1 MSRIPLAVP
10 RESPKKTRLAGPR
23 STELEQLVET
33 VLNRYRRAGEQEIA
47 QEALDFDTRGTR
59 VVILGGGTGLSTVV
73 GGNSQMPDWPEHPF
87 VGLKEEFP
95 ELDVV
100 VCTTDDGGSSGQ
112 LLKQLPM
119 IAIGDLRKSFV
130 SLIRMADLS
139 QRYHLSGVETLQ
151 FVRLLQ
157 QVFHYR
163 FPEDGADIHLLENPV
178 LAAPPQLRASCPPP
192 LAAELRAL
200 GKYISPRGSNLRIH
214 PVGHCLGNLLLTAAV
229 FRETGGDTDR
239 PPSLRHIRDGLDRIC
254 RLVGVSPG
262 RLHPATAT
270 PGQLRFHYAN
280 GVEVF
285 GQSKSAQAR
294 RGFPVEWL
302 AADYVREPVADAAVL
317 EAIGLADLILYA
329 PGSLYTS
336 IIPILQLPRIVAAI
350 RKNRKALKILGAN
363 FWIQEGETDISPRQ
377 SERGF
382 LVSDLIEAYDRN
394 VSGGAKDLFQIVLSA
409 NLERIPG
416 NILRSYALEGKSPIH
431 LDRQRVEAMG
441 FQPVEATLFEP
452 DFAEPAAV
460 IHHDA
465 GRFALAIRSM
475 LYAWGTSR
483 GVRDLIRRRTAA
495 GRRFHPDPARL
506 QPHESPGNAKKRIPL
521 LCAYLNSIE
530 EALEGKEFRPRHL
543 RDVLLDVAWE
553 NRDIRPA
560 HLAYFSGARGIP
572 AGDWGRST
580 AWDNVLGYYDPEDR
594 TLKVHQQVLEK
605 PDRLREELLTA
616 LGESLLG
623 RYIESRRWR
632 EISYMDNLAAR
643 CYEIH
648 LRPEPERMCYLSD
661 TQLRRYLEL
670 ARMVPDARNK
680 MLYHIT
686 LNHMEGFLPP
696 GLLFGLMYTW
706 YLNNNYAKTMEYE
719 MSLLRWPPRSLI
731 PHQAKERIRK
741 HALVAFF
748 CTEVFGHGSE

>member
-1 MSRIPLAVP
+1 M
-10 RESPKKTRLAGPR
+10 
-23 STELEQLVET
+23 EQLVET
-33 VLNRYRRAGEQEIA
+33 VLNRYKRVGEQEIA
-47 QEALDFDTRGTR
+47 QKALDFDTRGTR

-73 GGNSQMPDWPEHPF
+73 GGNSQMPDWPENPF

-130 SLIRMADLS
+130 SMVRMADLS

-163 FPEDGADIHLLENPV
+163 FPAHGADVRLLENPL
-178 LAAPPQLRASCPPP
+178 LAAPFQLRASCPPP
-192 LAAELRAL
+192 LAAALRAL
-200 GKYISPRGSNLRIH
+200 GSYISPRGSNLRVH
-214 PVGHCLGNLLLTAAV
+214 PAGHCLGNLLLTAAV
-229 FRETGGDTDR
+229 FREAGGDTTR
-239 PPSLRHIRDGLDRIC
+239 TPSLRHIRDGLDRVC

-285 GQSKSAQAR
+285 GQSKSSQAR

-302 AADYVREPVADAAVL
+302 AADYLEEPVADEAVL
-317 EAIGLADLILYA
+317 EAIRLADLILYA

-336 IIPILQLPRIVAAI
+336 IIPILQLPRIVEAI

-377 SERGF
+377 SGRGF

-394 VSGGAKDLFQIVLSA
+394 VPGGAKDLFKIVLSA

-441 FQPVEATLFEP
+441 YQPVEATLFKP
-452 DFAEPAAV
+452 DFAVPAAV

-475 LYAWGTSR
+475 LYAWCTQR
-483 GVRDLIRRRTAA
+483 GVRDLIRQRTTMGRKLRAA
-495 GRRFHPDPARL
+495 PSRPRSHQHSYDA
-506 QPHESPGNAKKRIPL
+506 GNRTPL
-521 LCAYLNSIE
+521 LCTYLDSIE
-530 EALEGKEFRPRHL
+530 EALRGKEFRPRYLGQVL
-543 RDVLLDVAWE
+543 RDIAWE
-553 NRDIRPA
+553 NRDIRPE
-560 HLAYFSGARGIP
+560 HLAYFRGARGIP

-580 AWDNVLGYYDPEDR
+580 AWDNVLGYYDPDDR
-594 TLKVHQQVLEK
+594 ILKVHQQVLEQS
-605 PDRLREELLTA
+605 DRLREELLTA

-623 RYIESRRWR
+623 RYIESRGWR
-632 EISYMDNLAAR
+632 DISDLDRLAAR
-643 CYEIH
+643 CYEIR
-648 LRPEPERMCYLSD
+648 LRPEPERMCYLND
-661 TQLRRYLEL
+661 KQLRRYLEL
-670 ARMVPDARNK
+670 ARLVPDAQDR

-686 LNHMEGFLPP
+686 LNHVEGFLPP
-696 GLLFGLMYTW
+696 GLLFGLTYAW
-706 YLNNNYAKTMEYE
+706 YLNNKYARTMEYE
-719 MSLLRWPPRSLI
+719 MSLLRWPRESLI
-731 PHQAKERIRK
+731 PHQEKEQIRK
-741 HALVAFF
+741 RELVAFF
-748 CTEVFGHGSE
+748 CTEVFRHSRT